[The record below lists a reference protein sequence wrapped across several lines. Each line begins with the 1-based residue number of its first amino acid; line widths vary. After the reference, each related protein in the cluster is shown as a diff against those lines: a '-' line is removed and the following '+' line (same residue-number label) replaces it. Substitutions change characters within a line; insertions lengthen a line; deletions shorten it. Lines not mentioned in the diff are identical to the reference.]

1 MIQWMHA
8 LSKSWAAIIMMGA
21 LALSFVVWGIGD
33 VFTGG
38 SSSAVATIGGRQIT
52 EAEFRRLYQNF
63 LRNQGQQMGT
73 DITPD
78 MAQKMGLPQ
87 VALQQLVS
95 RTALDNEATHLGLV
109 TADAAV
115 AQAVRTMPGFRGPS
129 GQFDRMMFV
138 QQIQNAGYT
147 EAQFLEEIRRDMT
160 RDQLTQAVESNFVI
174 PPSYAQ
180 ALFLYINERRAVDY
194 VLVSPESVGPV
205 APPSDAVLTAYI
217 KANANRFSTP
227 EYRSLEYAAITPDDV
242 MASVTVSE
250 QQIKE
255 DYESRRS
262 TYVVPERRDVQQI
275 EFKTE
280 AEASAARAK
289 IAGGM
294 SFEAL
299 GASRGL
305 KPEQMSLGTL
315 ALSDLPDPDR
325 AKAIFALPENEVSQ
339 PLRTAFGGFVLAR
352 VTKIAPGSTRTLDD
366 VREEIRKN
374 LLTQLA
380 GNKLVDAV
388 NTFTDARSAGD
399 DLATAAKKAGMRVGR
414 LTAVDSAGNGADG
427 NKSDAPADPEFL
439 SAAFTAEV
447 GEEGDP
453 FPTKAGAYYVLRVN
467 GVTPPKLKTLEVARA
482 DATNAWLAA
491 ERNKLVAEKA
501 KALVA
506 RAEKEKSLDGV
517 ARELKVSIQK
527 SPSLARNTNDTMFAA
542 PMVASLFSAA
552 PDAIVS
558 GPQGLS
564 GNYIIARVTGVAH
577 PRVNPNDPNFAG
589 GVQQLSASVSG
600 DFAIAVANAARA
612 RQGVKVNQQ
621 LVQSATG
628 TGQ

>member
-8 LSKSWAAIIMMGA
+8 LSKSWAATLLMGA

-38 SSSAVATIGGRQIT
+38 SSQAVATIGRTQIS
-52 EAEFRRLYQNF
+52 AVEFQRLYQNF
-63 LRNQGQQMGT
+63 LRNQGQQMGA
-73 DITPD
+73 DITPE

-95 RTALDNEATHLGLV
+95 RTALDNEATRLGLI
-109 TADAAV
+109 TPDAAV
-115 AQAVRTMPGFRGPS
+115 AQSVRSMPAFRGPS
-129 GQFDRMMFV
+129 GQFDRMVFF
-138 QQIQNAGYT
+138 QQIQAAQYN
-147 EAQFLEEIRRDMT
+147 EAQFLEEIRKDTT
-160 RDQLTQAVESNFVI
+160 RDQLTQAVQANFVI
-174 PPSYAQ
+174 PPAYAQ
-180 ALFLYINERRAVDY
+180 GLFLYINERRAVDY
-194 VLVSPESVGPV
+194 VIVSPESVGQV
-205 APPSDAVLTAYI
+205 TAPSDTVLAAYI

-227 EYRSLEYAAITPDDV
+227 EYRSVEYAAITPDDV
-242 MASVTVSE
+242 MASVTVTD

-255 DYESRRS
+255 DYDARRS
-262 TYVVPERRDVQQI
+262 TYVVPERRDVQQM
-275 EFKTE
+275 EFKTQ

-289 IAGGM
+289 IASGM

-315 ALSDLPDPDR
+315 AQSELPDPDR

-352 VTKIAPGSTRTLDD
+352 VTKIAPGSTRTLDE
-366 VREEIRKN
+366 VREEIRKS
-374 LLTQLA
+374 LQTQLTA
-380 GNKLVDAV
+380 NKLVDAV
-388 NTFTDARSAGD
+388 NAFSDARSAGD
-399 DLATAAKKAGMRVGR
+399 DLATAAKKSGMRVGR
-414 LTAVDSAGNGADG
+414 LAAVSSTGLGSDG
-427 NKSDAPADPEFL
+427 NKTDAPTDPEFL
-439 SAAFTAEV
+439 SAAFAAEV
-447 GEEGDP
+447 GEDGDP
-453 FPTKAGAYYVLRVN
+453 FPTKSGAYYVLRVS
-467 GVTPPKLKTLEVARA
+467 GVTPPKLKTLDVARA
-482 DATNAWLAA
+482 DAANAWIET

-501 KALVA
+501 KLLTT
-506 RAEKEKSLDGV
+506 RAQKEKSLEGV
-517 ARELKVSIQK
+517 ARELKVAVQK
-527 SPSLARNTNDTMFAA
+527 SPSLNRNTNDTMFAA
-542 PMVASLFSAA
+542 PMVASLFNAA

-564 GNYIIARVTGVAH
+564 GNYLIARVTGIAH
-577 PRVNPNDPNFAG
+577 PQANPADPGYAS
-589 GVQQLSASVSG
+589 GVQQLSAAVAG

>member
-8 LSKSWAAIIMMGA
+8 LSKSWVATLLMGG

-38 SSSAVATIGGRQIT
+38 ASRAVATIGGTQIS
-52 EAEFRRLYQNF
+52 ELEFRRLYQNF
-63 LRNQGQQMGT
+63 IRNQGQQMGT

-95 RTALDNEATHLGLV
+95 RTALDNEATRLGLV

-115 AQAVRTMPGFRGPS
+115 AQNVRTLAGFRGPS
-129 GQFDRMMFV
+129 GQFDRMVFT
-138 QQIQNAGYT
+138 QQIQSAGYS
-147 EAQFLEEIRRDMT
+147 EAQFMEEIRRDMT
-160 RDQLTQAVESNFVI
+160 RDQLTQAVESNFLI
-174 PPSYAQ
+174 PPGYSQ

-194 VLVSPESVGPV
+194 VIVSPESVGPV

-227 EYRSLEYAAITPDDV
+227 EYRSVEYAAITPDDV
-242 MASVTVSE
+242 TSSITVSD

-275 EFKTE
+275 EFKTQ

-289 IAGGM
+289 IASGT

-299 GASRGL
+299 GTSRGL
-305 KPEQMSLGTL
+305 KPEQMTLGTL
-315 ALSDLPDPDR
+315 AQSDLPDPDR
-325 AKAIFALPENEVSQ
+325 AKAIFALPLNEVSQ
-339 PLRTAFGGFVLAR
+339 PVKTAFGGFVLAR
-352 VTKIAPGSTRTLDD
+352 VTKIAPGATRTLDD

-388 NTFTDARSAGD
+388 NAFSDARSVGD
-399 DLATAAKKAGMRVGR
+399 DLATAAKKAGMHVGR
-414 LTAVDSAGNGADG
+414 VSAMDSTGLAADG
-427 NKSDAPADPEFL
+427 SKTAAPSDPEFL
-439 SAAFTAEV
+439 SAVFAAEV
-447 GEEGDP
+447 GEDGDP

-482 DATNAWLAA
+482 DAANAWTTT

-501 KALVA
+501 KTLVA
-506 RAEKEKSLDGV
+506 QAEKEKSLDGV
-517 ARELKVSIQK
+517 ARALKVAIQK
-527 SPSLARNTNDTMFAA
+527 SPSLARNTSDTMFAA

-564 GNYIIARVTGVAH
+564 GNYIIARVTGIAH
-577 PRVNPNDPNFAG
+577 PRVNPADPGFVG
-589 GVQQLSASVSG
+589 GVRQLSSSVAS
-600 DFAIAVANAARA
+600 DFAIAMANAVRA

-628 TGQ
+628 TSQ

>member
-8 LSKSWAAIIMMGA
+8 LSKSWVAIFLMGG

-38 SSSAVATIGGRQIT
+38 ASRAVATIGSTQIS
-52 EAEFRRLYQNF
+52 EIEFGRLYRNF

-95 RTALDNEATHLGLV
+95 RTALDNEATRLGLI
-109 TADAAV
+109 TADTAV
-115 AQAVRTMPGFRGPS
+115 AQNVRGMAGFRGPS
-129 GQFDRMMFV
+129 GQFDRMVFF
-138 QQIQNAGYT
+138 QQLQSAGYT
-147 EAQFLEEIRRDMT
+147 EAQFLEEIRREMT
-160 RDQLTQAVESNFVI
+160 RDQLTQTVESNFLI
-174 PPSYAQ
+174 PPAYAQ

-194 VLVSPESVGPV
+194 VLVSPESVGAV
-205 APPSDAVLTAYI
+205 AAPSDAVLAAYI
-217 KANANRFSTP
+217 KANASRFSTP
-227 EYRSLEYAAITPDDV
+227 EYRSVEYAAITPDDV
-242 MASVTVSE
+242 TGTVTVTD
-250 QQIKE
+250 QQIKD

-262 TYVVPERRDVQQI
+262 TYVVPERRDVQQM
-275 EFKTE
+275 EFKTQ
-280 AEASAARAK
+280 AEAAAARAK
-289 IAGGM
+289 IASGM

-315 ALSDLPDPDR
+315 AESELPDPDR
-325 AKAIFALPENEVSQ
+325 AKAIFALPQNEVSQ

-388 NTFTDARSAGD
+388 NAFSDARSAGD
-399 DLATAAKKAGMRVGR
+399 DLATAAKKSGMRVGR
-414 LTAVDSAGNGADG
+414 ASAITATGLGTDG
-427 NKSDAPADPEFL
+427 NKTDAPTDPEFL
-439 SAAFTAEV
+439 SAVFAAEV
-447 GEEGDP
+447 GEDGDP

-467 GVTPPKLKTLEVARA
+467 GVTPPKLKTLDVARA
-482 DATNAWLAA
+482 DAANAWLEA

-501 KALVA
+501 KTLVD
-506 RAEKEKSLDGV
+506 RAQKEKSLDGI
-517 ARELKVSIQK
+517 ARELKVAIQK

-542 PMVASLFSAA
+542 PIVTSLFNAA
-552 PDAIVS
+552 PDAIIS

-564 GNYIIARVTGVAH
+564 GNYIIARVSGIVH
-577 PRVNPNDPNFAG
+577 PPANPANPG
-589 GVQQLSASVSG
+589 YQSGVQQLSASVSG
-600 DFAIAVANAARA
+600 DFAIAMANAARE

-628 TGQ
+628 TAQ

>member
-8 LSKSWAAIIMMGA
+8 LSKSWVATLLMGA

-38 SSSAVATIGGRQIT
+38 ASRAVATIGGTQIS
-52 EAEFRRLYQNF
+52 ENEFRTLYQNF

-95 RTALDNEATHLGLV
+95 RTALDNEATRLGLV

-115 AQAVRTMPGFRGPS
+115 AQNVRSLPGFRGPS
-129 GQFDRMMFV
+129 GQFDRMVFV
-138 QQIQNAGYT
+138 QQIQNAGYN

-160 RDQLTQAVESNFVI
+160 RDQLTQAVQANFAI
-174 PPSYAQ
+174 PSAYAQ

-205 APPSDAVLTAYI
+205 AAPSDAVLTAYI
-217 KANANRFSTP
+217 KANASRFSTP
-227 EYRSLEYAAITPDDV
+227 EYRSVEYAAITPDDV
-242 MASVTVSE
+242 MPSVTVSD

-255 DYESRRS
+255 DYDSRRS

-275 EFKTE
+275 EFRTE
-280 AEASAARAK
+280 AEAAAARAK
-289 IAGGM
+289 IASGT

-315 ALSDLPDPDR
+315 AQSDLPDPDR

-339 PLRTAFGGFVLAR
+339 PLRTGFGGFVLAR

-388 NTFTDARSAGD
+388 NAFSDARSAGD
-399 DLATAAKKAGMRVGR
+399 DLATAAKKSGMRVGR
-414 LTAVDSAGNGADG
+414 VPAMDSTGLGPDG
-427 NKSDAPADPEFL
+427 NKTDAPSDPEFL
-439 SAAFTAEV
+439 SAVFAAEV
-447 GEEGDP
+447 GEDGDP

-467 GVTPPKLKTLEVARA
+467 GVTPPKLKTLDVARA
-482 DATNAWLAA
+482 DAANAWIQA
-491 ERNKLVAEKA
+491 ERNKLIAEKA
-501 KALVA
+501 KLLVA
-506 RAEKEKSLDGV
+506 RAEKEKSLDGI
-517 ARELKVSIQK
+517 ARELKVSVQK
-527 SPSLARNTNDTMFAA
+527 SPSLNRNTNDTMFAA
-542 PMVASLFSAA
+542 PMVERLFSAA

-564 GNYIIARVTGVAH
+564 GNYIIARVTGIAH
-577 PRVNPNDPNFAG
+577 PRVNPNDPGFAG
-589 GVQQLSASVSG
+589 GVQQLSAAVAG
-600 DFAIAVANAARA
+600 DFTIAMANAARA